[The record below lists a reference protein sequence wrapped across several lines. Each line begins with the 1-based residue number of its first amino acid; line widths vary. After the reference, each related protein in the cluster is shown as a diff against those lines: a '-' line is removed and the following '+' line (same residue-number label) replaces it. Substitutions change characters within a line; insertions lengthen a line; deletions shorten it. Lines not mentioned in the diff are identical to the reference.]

1 METLKIY
8 NSLTNKKEDFVPLK
22 PKHVSI
28 YVCGPTVYQDV
39 HFGNMRPVV
48 VFDTLRR
55 LFLSLDYQV
64 EFVSNIT
71 DVDDKIIVQAQLENK
86 SETELAK
93 YYYKRY
99 LESTD
104 ALNALRPNHSPKV
117 TDSIPQM
124 VNFIDQLIT
133 KGYGYQINGDVYFR
147 VNRVKNYGQLS
158 KVNLEDLKIGAR
170 VEADNKKESPLDFA
184 LWKKTDQGLSFKA
197 PWSQGRPG
205 WHTECVV
212 MISQHFK
219 NQKIDIHGGGFDLK
233 FPHHENEMAQ
243 AQACYSHQ
251 LANYWMHNGFIN
263 IENEKMAKSLGNVK
277 LARDLISTYGGNPIR
292 YTLLTTHYRAPLNFA
307 KDVIESNVLEVN
319 KLLKTLKLS
328 AIKLQLSKHNQ
339 SLQID
344 DQLYQKFLAAMLDDL
359 NTPNAISVMQ
369 DGIKQLNIA
378 TRGKDLNLEISL
390 YNTILKM
397 LFILGLKYDYY
408 KLSDSDLVLF
418 RNWNK
423 AKLDKDF
430 ATADKYR
437 IQLIE
442 RDLI

>member
-1 METLKIY
+1 METLKIF

-22 PKHVSI
+22 AKRVSI

-64 EFVSNIT
+64 DFVSNIT
-71 DVDDKIIVQAQLENK
+71 DVDDKIIAQAQLENK
-86 SETELAK
+86 NETELAQF
-93 YYYKRY
+93 YYKRY

-117 TDSIPQM
+117 TESIPQM

-133 KGYGYQINGDVYFR
+133 KGYGYQVNGDVYFR

-158 KVNLEDLKIGAR
+158 KVNLEDLKVGAR

-184 LWKKTDQGLSFKA
+184 LWKKSDQGLVFKA
-197 PWSQGRPG
+197 PWGNGRPG

-212 MISQHFK
+212 MISHHFK

-233 FPHHENEMAQ
+233 FPHHENEIAQ

-277 LARDLISTYGGNPIR
+277 LARDLINTYGGNAIR
-292 YTLLTTHYRAPLNFA
+292 FTLLTTHYRAPLNFA

-328 AIKLQLSKHNQ
+328 AIKLQLEKYNV
-339 SLQID
+339 SLQTE

-359 NTPNAISVMQ
+359 NTPNAISVML

-378 TRGKDLNLEISL
+378 TRGKDLEHELKL

-397 LFILGLKYDYY
+397 LNVLGINYDYY
-408 KLSDSDLVLF
+408 MLNETDLVLF
-418 RNWNK
+418 QNWNK

-430 ATADKYR
+430 ARADKYR
-437 IQLIE
+437 LELIE